1 MEITKEELKKI
12 REHIDYCQDK
22 EGYYIDNVDGLLDLI
37 IKIFGTKKQKEKQKI

>member
-1 MEITKEELKKI
+1 MEITEEELKKI

-37 IKIFGTKKQKEKQKI
+37 IK